1 MSEKTELDE
10 LKKLLKDK
18 GIVGAGGAGFPT
30 YAKLSDKAD
39 TVIMNCAECEPLLK
53 LHRQVL
59 EKYTKD
65 ILSAFD
71 HVLAA
76 VGAKHGIIAVKE
88 HYLNALEALEYELPE
103 HPGLSVFRLKPVY
116 PSGDELLLIKEV
128 TGRTVQPGEL
138 PVSVGVIVC
147 NVETVYNIGR
157 ALSGE
162 PVTDKFVTVAGEVK
176 HPFTLRVPIGTEINE
191 IITAAGGVTT
201 DSPSYISGGPMM
213 GRLINPREPVTKTT
227 NAIIVLP
234 SDHPVVMNKRRNPQ
248 ISLRRAMSVCCQCR
262 SCTELCSRHAAG
274 YPVEPHMV
282 MRVLS
287 NGGRGDITAL
297 AGSMFCSGCGLCEAY
312 SCPQDLSPRAL
323 IDEIKAAAKRNGV
336 KPPKGMKTE
345 EVKDADF
352 KKVSVDRLTSRL
364 ALKKYDVAAPLSDGL
379 LQTGSVRILLSQ
391 HIGAPA
397 KAAVK
402 TGDFVKRGD
411 IIALSDEKELG
422 VCIHASIDGAVSEVG
437 DKYIVIKK

>member
-1 MSEKTELDE
+1 
-10 LKKLLKDK
+10 
-18 GIVGAGGAGFPT
+18 
-30 YAKLSDKAD
+30 
-39 TVIMNCAECEPLLK
+39 
-53 LHRQVL
+53 
-59 EKYTKD
+59 
-65 ILSAFD
+65 
-71 HVLAA
+71 
-76 VGAKHGIIAVKE
+76 
-88 HYLNALEALEYELPE
+88 
-103 HPGLSVFRLKPVY
+103 
-116 PSGDELLLIKEV
+116 
-128 TGRTVQPGEL
+128 
-138 PVSVGVIVC
+138 
-147 NVETVYNIGR
+147 
-157 ALSGE
+157 
-162 PVTDKFVTVAGEVK
+162 
-176 HPFTLRVPIGTEINE
+176 
-191 IITAAGGVTT
+191 
-201 DSPSYISGGPMM
+201 
-213 GRLINPREPVTKTT
+213 
-227 NAIIVLP
+227 
-234 SDHPVVMNKRRNPQ
+234 
-248 ISLRRAMSVCCQCR
+248 MSVCCQCR